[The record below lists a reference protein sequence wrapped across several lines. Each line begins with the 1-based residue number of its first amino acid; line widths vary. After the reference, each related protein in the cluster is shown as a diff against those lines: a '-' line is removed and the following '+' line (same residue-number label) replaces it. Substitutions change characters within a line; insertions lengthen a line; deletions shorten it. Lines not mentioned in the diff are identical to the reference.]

1 MHGATGRQSSAL
13 AAAIDCSA
21 DDLGLNNRIVRPVRR
36 PKLFLTPWFRGGL
49 LPARQAG
56 LQIELRANPQSE
68 PGDLLVLEKRG
79 HIAFVRKNASRGGN
93 KDTLPRSVFR
103 APAFGGGFFLSECPE
118 KIGLRQRGRPPFP
131 LERRPNSLVFALRS
145 P

>member
-79 HIAFVRKNASRGGN
+79 HNAFVRKKRLTGWKQGH
-93 KDTLPRSVFR
+93 T
-103 APAFGGGFFLSECPE
+103 PE
-118 KIGLRQRGRPPFP
+118 KRF
-131 LERRPNSLVFALRS
+131 
-145 P
+145 